1 MKSEETSVKE
11 QTGKKTLYVHIGM
24 AKTGTTALQYFLW
37 ENRGVLEQKGYC
49 YPSMR
54 LAYPDVATV
63 NETRNGHFLVNDTWV
78 NGSMEHDNLDAMM
91 YRAGMD
97 EVVRLFEIYDNVILS
112 DEGIWV
118 ATYKRR
124 ASLWEEL
131 LADGERNGFQV
142 KIVVY
147 LRRQDQYIASV
158 YKQKLKQRTSYSNR
172 ETWEEYVSHI
182 PKTRQ
187 LDYFKKLERIRKV
200 VGMDHMI
207 VCKYDRESFLGGS
220 LYADFLHR
228 IGLEFT
234 DAYEVAQQEANKSLL
249 GNTAEMKRII
259 NEIGDFDRDDDR
271 LIRNIL
277 YDDSEISK
285 NQVIAEVFSKEEAE
299 SFLRK
304 YDQSN
309 AKVAETYFDDGK
321 PLFDNTVPDIPKYDR
336 NNPYMME
343 DILRFAAIGLKYLRR
358 DQAAA
363 GGQIRELQK
372 QLAKSEGEVIRLE
385 RQTEKL
391 QKQMDKLQGQMAQH
405 NQETKN
411 VRGELYETRDKLHHP
426 IRAVFSRITKS

>member
-1 MKSEETSVKE
+1 M
-11 QTGKKTLYVHIGM
+11 GNRTLYVHIGM

-37 ENRGVLEQKGYC
+37 ENRQVLEKKGFC

-54 LAYPDVATV
+54 DAYADVATV
-63 NETRNGHFLVNDTWV
+63 NETRNGHFLVNDTWI
-78 NGSMEHDNLDAMM
+78 NNSMQHDELDAMM

-97 EVVRLFEIYDNVILS
+97 EVVRLFERYDNVILS

-124 ASLWEEL
+124 AALWEEL
-131 LADGERNGFQV
+131 KADAARYGFEV
-142 KIVVY
+142 KIIVY

-187 LDYFKKLERIRKV
+187 LDYFKKLESIRQV
-200 VGMDHMI
+200 LGRERMI
-207 VCKYDRESFLGGS
+207 VCKYDSGSFYGGS
-220 LYADFLHR
+220 LFADFLWR
-228 IGLEFT
+228 LGLEYT
-234 DAYEVAQQEANKSLL
+234 DEYGVTQQEANKSLL

-285 NQVIAEVFSKEEAE
+285 TQVAAEVFSKQEAE
-299 SFLRK
+299 DFLRK
-304 YDQSN
+304 YEQSN
-309 AKVAETYFDDGK
+309 MQVAQTYFDDGM

-336 NNPYMME
+336 NNPYMIE
-343 DILRFAAIGLKYLRR
+343 DVLRFAAIGIKYLRR
-358 DQAAA
+358 EQAAS
-363 GGQIRELQK
+363 GEQIRELQRRA
-372 QLAKSEGEVIRLE
+372 AKSEGEIVRLE
-385 RQTEKL
+385 RQAQKL
-391 QKQMDKLQGQMAQH
+391 QKQVEKLQDQVAEH
-405 NQETKN
+405 RQETNN
-411 VRGELYETRDKLHHP
+411 VRGELYATRDKLHHP
-426 IRAVFSRITKS
+426 LRAVVSRITKN

>member
-1 MKSEETSVKE
+1 MRKRKET
-11 QTGKKTLYVHIGM
+11 KTLYVHIGM

-37 ENRGVLEQKGYC
+37 ENRRILEREGFC

-78 NGSMEHDNLDAMM
+78 NGSMEHDDLDAMM

-97 EVVRLFEIYDNVILS
+97 EVVRLFETYDDIILS

-131 LADGERNGFQV
+131 LSDGEKYGFEV

-158 YKQKLKQRTSYSNR
+158 YKQKLKQRISYSNR

-187 LDYFKKLERIRKV
+187 LDYFRKLERIREV
-200 VGMDHMI
+200 LGMERMI
-207 VCKYDRESFLGGS
+207 VCRYDRDGFYGGS

-228 IGLEFT
+228 VGLEYT
-234 DAYEVAQQEANKSLL
+234 DEYQITQQEANKSLL

-259 NEIGDFDRDDDR
+259 NELGDFDRDDDR

-285 NQVIAEVFSKEEAE
+285 NQVVAEVFSKEEAE
-299 SFLRK
+299 SFLKK
-304 YDQSN
+304 YEESN
-309 AKVAETYFDDGK
+309 ERVAQTYFGDGS
-321 PLFDNTVPDIPKYDR
+321 PLFDNAVADLPKYDR
-336 NNPYMME
+336 NNPYMIE
-343 DILRFAAIGLKYLRR
+343 DVLRFAAIGLKYLRR
-358 DQAAA
+358 EQAAA
-363 GGQIRELQK
+363 VAQIGELQK
-372 QLAKSEGEVIRLE
+372 RLAKSEGELIRLE
-385 RQTEKL
+385 RQT
-391 QKQMDKLQGQMAQH
+391 QKQQKQIEKLQGQVAEH
-405 NQETKN
+405 RQETKD
-411 VRGELYETRDKLHHP
+411 VRGELYATRDKLHHP
-426 IRAVFSRITKS
+426 IRTAISRITRS

>member
-1 MKSEETSVKE
+1 MNLSKVRK
-11 QTGKKTLYVHIGM
+11 QTEMKTLYVHIGM

-37 ENRGVLEQKGYC
+37 ENRALLEQKGYC

-78 NGSMEHDNLDAMM
+78 NESMEHDELDAMM

-97 EVVRLFEIYDNVILS
+97 EVVRLFKQYEHVILS

-124 ASLWEEL
+124 AKLWEEL
-131 LADGERNGFQV
+131 KADGERYGFQV
-142 KIVVY
+142 KVIVY

-158 YKQKLKQRTSYSNR
+158 YKQKLKQRTTYSNR

-187 LDYFKKLERIRKV
+187 LDYFKKLEQIRNV
-200 VGMDHMI
+200 LGMEHMI
-207 VCKYDRESFLGGS
+207 VCRYDKDSFYGGS
-220 LYADFLHR
+220 LFADFLYR
-228 IGLEFT
+228 IGLEYT
-234 DAYEVAQQEANKSLL
+234 DEYEVTQQEANKSLL

-285 NQVIAEVFSKEEAE
+285 NQVVAEVFSKEEAE
-299 SFLRK
+299 KFIGK
-304 YDQSN
+304 YVESN
-309 AKVAETYFDDGK
+309 EKVAQMYFGDGK
-321 PLFDNTVPDIPKYDR
+321 PLFDYTVEDIPKYNR
-336 NNPYMME
+336 NNPYMIE
-343 DILRFAAIGLKYLRR
+343 DVLRFAAIGLKYLRR
-358 DQAAA
+358 DQAAS
-363 GGQIRELQK
+363 GEEIRELSK
-372 QLAKSEGEVIRLE
+372 RLAKSEGEVIRLE
-385 RQTEKL
+385 RQAEKL
-391 QKQMDKLQGQMAQH
+391 QKQVEKLQEQAALYK
-405 NQETKN
+405 QETGN
-411 VRGELYETRDKLHHP
+411 VRQELYATRDKLHHP
-426 IRAVFSRITKS
+426 VRTVIAKIRKS